1 MNLLRQRHAD
11 ERSERPGPRQAVFQA
26 PSLRRASWSGG
37 DSPPAL
43 PEQTLELSP
52 ERTPDT
58 GPLTAARSP
67 AEFYSRILRTTCGP
81 RNNKPP
87 ANPSIFQQNPT
98 PETQVLRSTVSPG
111 PRRSRPHPSPNRQ
124 VALSQFSPSQLHGP
138 RNLALLPSF
147 PPLSPCVLTQVLPP
161 SVSTDRI
168 NDKLA
173 TPAAQMST
181 SCWTGFSPGSHR
193 LPWYKSPDPR
203 NAVLSKQRSFF
214 LLVIYLPQIQAI

>member
-1 MNLLRQRHAD
+1 MRDQNVPAPVKLSSRLHPCEGPAGRVVTPHLLFQSRPWSSARSRHLAQD
-11 ERSERPGPRQAVFQA
+11 R
-26 PSLRRASWSGG
+26 SLR
-37 DSPPAL
+37 PAL
-43 PEQTLELSP
+43 LQSSILEFLGQLVAPEITSHLPIPPSSSRLLPPKRRSF
-52 ERTPDT
+52 RALY
-58 GPLTAARSP
+58 PL
-67 AEFYSRILRTTCGP
+67 
-81 RNNKPP
+81 
-87 ANPSIFQQNPT
+87 
-98 PETQVLRSTVSPG
+98 G

-124 VALSQFSPSQLHGP
+124 VALSQFSPSQLRGP

-168 NDKLA
+168 NGKLA

-203 NAVLSKQRSFF
+203 NAVLLKQRSFF

>member
-11 ERSERPGPRQAVFQA
+11 EGSECPGPRQAVFQA

-52 ERTPDT
+52 ERTPGT

-81 RNNKPP
+81 RNNLPIHPSSSRILPP
-87 ANPSIFQQNPT
+87 KH
-98 PETQVLRSTVSPG
+98 RSFGALYPLG
-111 PRRSRPHPSPNRQ
+111 PRRSPPHPSPNRQ
-124 VALSQFSPSQLHGP
+124 VALSQFSPSQLRGP

-173 TPAAQMST
+173 MPAAQMST